1 MKRIILAMLTVAISV
16 IAFSQPQTRW
26 VCVSPAYPLV
36 VGTAATEN
44 TSIVNNG
51 IYVQDVLLD
60 SLPQYEIGEIPNQT
74 VRWTGNGSGFY
85 VKADTLHSDNVV
97 YSYTIDRQPIG
108 PIEFNDNTGRFKF
121 YPDIYD
127 YKPFVVTFVA
137 SDGIESIEEKVE
149 FSIMPPAK
157 SEAYVMPEQGTAPQ
171 DDIYTI
177 VAESKA
183 QDKRFFNN
191 QERDVYSYSVT
202 GTDVIFDDNV
212 HNKVYGLNGRED
224 IYELNVFAE
233 RLIVRSALKFPQTNV
248 TIHAK
253 EIIFEDS
260 AGGISSINT
269 TPSSIA
275 TMTTGVGING
285 SNAGNIN
292 LYVDNFVADHAKRL
306 ILNGANGQSSN
317 RDGTPGNGGNGGIIN
332 TNVNIGDYCDYVR
345 GCGGLKYGTNSQNPE
360 SVGDIIGAGQIGQ
373 NGSFELNDNPYLY
386 IHPLY
391 ISSVLRQTND
401 AYINGKNSY
410 THQVCN
416 KYKETIER
424 YMASQ
429 EWSLCDEG
437 NVIELQNILDEINKI
452 IDRLDHDL
460 DYFGNPIGWV
470 PLLSFEVM
478 LNNFNEEIDRAIPTL
493 YLNYWLSRV
502 DQTIQHKVEASEMQ
516 ATSTLQEIQKNQN
529 LINTMVSKIPV
540 IEDQVEEVQN
550 DIAIITQKMYAI
562 EQHLLSKAR
571 RNTKKRN
578 RIKKAFGICKTLVNV
593 LPITGPVGVGISG
606 TINKVLSNDIFGS
619 LMGYLGVDYAS
630 AFGAIGD
637 VACNTSFLSDLMGNL
652 EALKTAACGM
662 DFGSIKSGWDDLKE
676 TCNPLLTNI
685 NNLRSM
691 LSKGSAPKDEVDA
704 MFNQLCAECP
714 ELNALRAEMEALNVK
729 KEKLEKD
736 IDELSANIKSTL
748 SVVGTDILALDA
760 FKRDVFSGNSIRDL
774 NAMQYLAKM
783 EQRAKNRLLKYH
795 YYMRKAYEYRLLK
808 PYSGEF
814 NLVTMFE
821 RFEKMGNVLGDA
833 VDPAA
838 YESLASVF
846 RDVVSE
852 MAEQIIDEYSTNY
865 PEQSAPITFVIP
877 KDQIALLNLS
887 GGLTFNFHEMG
898 LFSPEEENIRIVDL
912 GVKYIKSHVDGNVG
926 YSGYMDL
933 NMTHEGISQLRKD
946 GQLYWFDHKSKS
958 TTSPHTWG
966 MRYDVVSQ
974 ETTTIQ
980 PSAASSSLL
989 YSILGDNHDI
999 MLFSRPSAWGDIN
1012 LSKKIHTSGGA
1023 DIVVDSLVMKLQ
1035 YDFTRRPGKLCNID
1049 ITTPGDLLP
1058 YIACSVPDKNGRA
1071 EGAGNLY
1078 RSYIKSS
1085 QPVTFSAVE
1094 KYGNYYFVNW
1104 TDRGG
1109 KVVSDKAD
1117 LTVTRSTDQFYFA
1130 NYEWRAPILG
1140 VADTIKVDRNGGMK
1154 VVEIKNVGNGG
1165 ADMDWSVD
1173 DSECKW
1179 LRVDGPSEGINDG
1192 TFTIKIDANDT
1203 GKIRIDSLEV
1213 LAPETDFM
1221 SKMIY
1226 VLQSDDSSVESVID
1240 YNDNGITVYPNP
1252 TTDIVYVAGSLID
1265 EVRVISLT
1273 GGQISTSCFN
1283 GENKVSVDLSGLPT
1297 GAYMLLV
1304 KTRTGNSMA
1313 KVLKR

>member
-1 MKRIILAMLTVAISV
+1 MKRIILTIMMVATSV

-74 VRWTGNGSGFY
+74 VRWTENGSGFY

-224 IYELNVFAE
+224 IYELNLFAE

-292 LYVDNFVADHAKRL
+292 LYVDNFVGDLAKRL
-306 ILNGANGQSSN
+306 ILNGAKGQSSN
-317 RDGTPGNGGNGGIIN
+317 RNGSPGNGGNGGVIN
-332 TNVNIGDYCDYVR
+332 TNIDIRDYCEFTR
-345 GCGGLKYGTNSQNPE
+345 GSSGIMFGANSQNPE

-373 NGSFELNDNPYLY
+373 NGSFELNDNSYLY

-401 AYINGKNSY
+401 AYINGKNNY
-410 THQVCN
+410 TLQVCN
-416 KYKETIER
+416 EYKDVIEQ
-424 YMASQ
+424 YLQSP
-429 EWSLCDEG
+429 EWSACDEECA
-437 NVIELQNILDEINKI
+437 IALQNNLDEINDLI
-452 IDRLDHDL
+452 ERLNRGL

-478 LNNFNEEIDRAIPTL
+478 LNVYDDEIERAIPTL
-493 YLNYWLSRV
+493 YLNYWLSKI
-502 DQTIQHKVEASEMQ
+502 DQTLAHKVEASQTQ
-516 ATSTLQEIQKNQN
+516 ANITLQEIENCQT
-529 LINTMVSKIPV
+529 LINQMVSKIPV
-540 IEDQVEEVQN
+540 IEDQAADVQHDLDAVN
-550 DIAIITQKMYAI
+550 QKISLI
-562 EQHLLSKAR
+562 EKRLLKKAR
-571 RNTKKRN
+571 KNIKKRN
-578 RIKKAFGICKTLVNV
+578 RIKKAVGICKTIANV
-593 LPITGPVGVGISG
+593 LPITGPVGTTIS
-606 TINKVLSNDIFGS
+606 TTVNSVLSNDIFGS
-619 LMGYLGVDYAS
+619 LMGYLGIDYAS
-630 AFGAIGD
+630 AVSAVGD
-637 VACNTSFLSDLMGNL
+637 VACNSSFLSDLMGNL
-652 EALKTAACGM
+652 
-662 DFGSIKSGWDDLKE
+662 DDLKAAAFDMDFDSLKSGCDSLKNI
-676 TCNPLLTNI
+676 CNPLIKNI
-685 NNLRSM
+685 KNLSAL
-691 LSKGSAPKDEVDA
+691 LSKGSAPKSEVDKL
-704 MFNQLCAECP
+704 FQDLCSECP
-714 ELNALRAEMEALNVK
+714 EWKALKAEMDSLKRKQEDLRKSIEEMTASVSSLLIDVK
-729 KEKLEKD
+729 D
-736 IDELSANIKSTL
+736 
-748 SVVGTDILALDA
+748 DILALDA
-760 FKRDVFSGNSIRDL
+760 LKRDVFKGNSVRDL

-783 EQRAKNRLLKYH
+783 EQKAKSRLEKYH
-795 YYMRKAYEYRLLK
+795 YYLRKAYEYRLLR

-814 NLVTMFE
+814 NLVAMFE
-821 RFEKMGNVLGDA
+821 RFEKQGNALGDNIN
-833 VDPAA
+833 PNQ
-838 YESLASVF
+838 YGSLAAVF
-846 RDVVSE
+846 KEVISD
-852 MAEQIIDEYSTNY
+852 MTAQIIDEYSTNY

-980 PSAASSSLL
+980 PSAASQSLL

-1012 LSKKIHTSGGA
+1012 LSKKIYTSGGA

-1035 YDFTRRPGKLCNID
+1035 YDFNRRPDKLCNID
-1049 ITTPGDLLP
+1049 IATRGDLLP
-1058 YIACSVPDKNGRA
+1058 YIACNAPDQNGRA
-1071 EGAGNLY
+1071 EGNGNLY
-1078 RSYIKSS
+1078 RSYIKSA

-1179 LRVDGPSEGINDG
+1179 LRVDGSSEGINDG

-1226 VLQSDDSSVESVID
+1226 VLQSDDSSVERVID

>member
-1 MKRIILAMLTVAISV
+1 MKRSILAVLMVAISV
-16 IAFSQPQTRW
+16 IAFSQLQTRW
-26 VCVSPAYPLV
+26 VSVSPAYPLV
-36 VGTAATEN
+36 VGTVATEN

-74 VRWTGNGSGFY
+74 VGWTENGSGFY
-85 VKADTLHSDNVV
+85 VKADTLNSDNVV

-108 PIEFNDNTGRFKF
+108 SIEFNDNTGRFKF

-183 QDKRFFNN
+183 QNKSFFNN

-345 GCGGLKYGTNSQNPE
+345 GSGGLKYGTNSQNPE
-360 SVGDIIGAGQIGQ
+360 SVGEIIGSGQMGS
-373 NGSFELNDNPYLY
+373 NGSFVLNDNQNLY

-391 ISSVLRQTND
+391 ISSILRQTND
-401 AYINGKNSY
+401 AYINGKNNY
-410 THQVCN
+410 TLQVCN
-416 KYKETIER
+416 EYKDAIEQ
-424 YMASQ
+424 YMQSP
-429 EWSLCDEG
+429 EWGECDEECA
-437 NVIELQNILDEINKI
+437 IALQNNLDEIN
-452 IDRLDHDL
+452 DLLERLNRGL
-460 DYFGNPIGWV
+460 DYFGNSIGWV

-516 ATSTLQEIQKNQN
+516 ATSVLQEIQDDQDI
-529 LINTMVSKIPV
+529 INSMVSKIPV
-540 IEDQVEEVQN
+540 VKDQAEEVQN
-550 DIAIITQKMYAI
+550 ELEYVNKKIYEI
-562 EQHLLSKAR
+562 EQRLLRKAR
-571 RNTKKRN
+571 RNVKKRN
-578 RIKKAFGICKTLVNV
+578 RIKKAVGICKAVANV
-593 LPITGPVGVGISG
+593 LPITGPVGATIS
-606 TINKVLSNDIFGS
+606 TTVNSVLSNDIFGS
-619 LMGYLGVDYAS
+619 VMGSLGIDYAS
-630 AFGAIGD
+630 AVSAVGD
-637 VACNTSFLSDLMGNL
+637 AACNSSFLSDLMDNL
-652 EALKTAACGM
+652 DALKNSALEM
-662 DFGSIKSGWDDLKE
+662 DFGSLSSGYKDLENTCAPVIANIKSLSS
-676 TCNPLLTNI
+676 L
-685 NNLRSM
+685 
-691 LSKGSAPKDEVDA
+691 LSKSSAPKDEVEA
-704 MFNQLCAECP
+704 LFQQLCSESP
-714 ELNALRAEMEALNVK
+714 EWNELRADISALKIKQEELK
-729 KEKLEKD
+729 KN
-736 IDELSANIKSTL
+736 IDDMTAGITKALAEVSS
-748 SVVGTDILALDA
+748 GILALDA

-808 PYSGEF
+808 PYFGEF

-1058 YIACSVPDKNGRA
+1058 YIACNAPDQNGRA
-1071 EGAGNLY
+1071 EGNGNLY
-1078 RSYIKSS
+1078 RSYIKNS

-1130 NYEWRAPILG
+1130 NYEWRAPILS